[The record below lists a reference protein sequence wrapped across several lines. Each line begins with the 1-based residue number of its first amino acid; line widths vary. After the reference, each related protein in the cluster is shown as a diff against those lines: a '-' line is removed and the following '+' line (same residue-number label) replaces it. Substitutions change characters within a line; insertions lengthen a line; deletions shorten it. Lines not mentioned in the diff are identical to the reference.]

1 MTLKFFFWR
10 TRDGRRLYLKWLR
23 LPLSGM
29 PVIELCFSGL
39 VMLPGQTTG
48 VAVHGEIPL
57 SAWDRAH
64 DPCPGQWR
72 LPDDQCGDPLPKDYD
87 TRIGPASAEEKK

>member
-10 TRDGRRLYLKWLR
+10 TRDGRRLYPKWIAL
-23 LPLSGM
+23 
-29 PVIELCFSGL
+29 SGL

-48 VAVHGEIPL
+48 VMVHGEIPL
-57 SAWDRAH
+57 SAWDGAH

-72 LPDDQCGDPLPKDYD
+72 LPDDQCGDPLPKDYGAW
-87 TRIGPASAEEKK
+87 IGSDKPEEAK